1 MLKWWMRLAWFLSSY
16 SPLWIILT
24 IFNYPTITG
33 YDKQTQAPIY
43 DGSWLLVFLFAAI
56 AILSNAVIFGY
67 LASYRKRDNG
77 SEEVELKNPVVISE
91 LSKEYIVTYA
101 ISLIGFNLVDL
112 RQAVSFAFLVF
123 FFAFLYVKY
132 NDITYNPML
141 DFFGYRIYDA
151 SFVRIQFPKYS
162 NGEYVETSSHKV
174 ISKKRKQDFDA
185 PIFISNIGDDVF
197 VEIIKHS

>member
-33 YDKQTQAPIY
+33 YDKQANVPIY
-43 DGSWLLVFLFAAI
+43 DGSWLLVLLFSAI
-56 AILSNAVIFGY
+56 TILSNIVIFGY
-67 LASYRKRDNG
+67 LASYRKNDNG
-77 SEEVELKNPVVISE
+77 SQEVEVKNPVVISE

-112 RQAVSFAFLVF
+112 RQAISFAFLVF

-132 NDITYNPML
+132 NDIAYNPML
-141 DFFGYRIYDA
+141 DFFGYRIYEM
-151 SFVRIQFPKYS
+151 SFVHIQLPQYAS
-162 NGEYVETSSHKV
+162 GEYAETNNHKV
-174 ISKKRKQDFDA
+174 ISRKRKQEFDA
-185 PIFISNIGDDVF
+185 PIFVSNIGDDIF
-197 VEIIKHS
+197 VEVIKHS